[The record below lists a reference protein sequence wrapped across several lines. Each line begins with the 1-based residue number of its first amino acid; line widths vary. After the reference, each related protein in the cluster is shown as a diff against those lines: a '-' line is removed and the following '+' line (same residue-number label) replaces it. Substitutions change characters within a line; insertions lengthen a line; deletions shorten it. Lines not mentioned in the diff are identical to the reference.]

1 MGIEHLLDIDDNP
14 ADIRFIE
21 EAIDGSELHPTI
33 HSTVTAET
41 ALEFVHQRGQYR
53 GTPDPDVVLLD
64 WNLSRTTG
72 KEVLTATTS
81 TCPATPVVVM
91 TGSQAQAEE
100 LETSVSEADMYI
112 QKPPEPEGY
121 IEALRSV
128 Y

>member
-1 MGIEHLLDIDDNP
+1 MGIENLLVVDDNP

-21 EAIDGSELHPTI
+21 ESIDGSELHPTI
-33 HSTVTAET
+33 HPATTAET
-41 ALEFVHQRGQYR
+41 ALEFVHQRGEYR

-72 KEVLTATTS
+72 KEVLTAIKS
-81 TCPATPVVVM
+81 ACPATSVVVM
-91 TGSQAQAEE
+91 TGSQAQAKE
-100 LETSVSEADMYI
+100 LETSVSGADMYI

-121 IEALRSV
+121 IDALRSV